1 MRLLSLTFPSNKRA
15 ERCTA
20 ADQFFKIKEEYEELM
35 DAELFGDGDP
45 IEEAIDTM
53 IAIDGWLDKQPEEE
67 VRAAISRVRRK
78 GTERGDWE
86 VRDD

>member
-15 ERCTA
+15 EQCSEAEQVRKVAEEAGEFLA
-20 ADQFFKIKEEYEELM
+20 A
-35 DAELFGDGDP
+35 ATSGAGDP

-53 IAIDGWLDKQPEEE
+53 IALDGWLDKQPEEE
-67 VRAAISRVRRK
+67 VRAAISMVRRK